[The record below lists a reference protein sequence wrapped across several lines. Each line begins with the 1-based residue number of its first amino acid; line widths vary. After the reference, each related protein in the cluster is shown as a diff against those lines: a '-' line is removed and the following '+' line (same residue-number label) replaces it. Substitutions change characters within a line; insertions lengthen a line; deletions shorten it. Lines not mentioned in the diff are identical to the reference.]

1 MILIDSLK
9 GQWIPLDILLISN
22 LWGSLECIQDVR
34 EQWHKHVI
42 CANLITQLLKLPTQR
57 PSSLPWGPR
66 SGPIEHLNIF
76 YFISPAQ
83 IRCTVFSTYSTSTA
97 GEDGLYCPLQIR
109 HLVLDLDYTYFQ
121 EVFLP
126 LLYEQ
131 ISGRKRM
138 IYFVDKRF
146 VEKEIWNIKKCILLN
161 VGCDSNTFWWIQ
173 KVSN

>member
-1 MILIDSLK
+1 MCKFNQSIIEAANTEAFKLALRA
-9 GQWIPLDILLISN
+9 Q
-22 LWGSLECIQDVR
+22 VR
-34 EQWHKHVI
+34 PHWVF
-42 CANLITQLLKLPTQR
+42 
-57 PSSLPWGPR
+57 
-66 SGPIEHLNIF
+66 EHFLF
-76 YFISPAQ
+76 YISPAQ